1 MKLADVCLVCR
12 RVHIIELRSWHHV
25 CDSSCKQGRQ
35 RWVRLRTALRLHSQR
50 TQTHQYPR
58 VLSGMCKVLTND
70 SVFMVATTMMRVLSV
85 HVVML
90 TLLLIVLPFA
100 STTDAVMALRPRLH
114 TSPNCIR
121 CVLLPLRVVYRFM
134 TYQATTAASFMR
146 CFTRSTHKPTVA
158 RTTTMQPAYAL
169 LWWQL

>member
-1 MKLADVCLVCR
+1 MR
-12 RVHIIELRSWHHV
+12 Y
-25 CDSSCKQGRQ
+25 
-35 RWVRLRTALRLHSQR
+35 HSQGSVYHSAKTAVTSGFEVVKDHILR
-50 TQTHQYPR
+50 IR
-58 VLSGMCKVLTND
+58 VKGLLLLLAVVAVIGI
-70 SVFMVATTMMRVLSV
+70 VFMVATTMMRVLSV

-90 TLLLIVLPFA
+90 TLLLIVRPFA

-121 CVLLPLRVVYRFM
+121 CVLMPLRVVYRFM
-134 TYQATTAASFMR
+134 TYQVTTAASFMR

-158 RTTTMQPAYAL
+158 RTTTMQAAYAL